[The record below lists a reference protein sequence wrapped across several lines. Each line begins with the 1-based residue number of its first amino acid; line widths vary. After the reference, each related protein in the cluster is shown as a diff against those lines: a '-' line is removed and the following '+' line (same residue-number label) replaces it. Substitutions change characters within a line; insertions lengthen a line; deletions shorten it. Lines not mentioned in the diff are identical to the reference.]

1 MKLASYTLSG
11 GASYGVVEGD
21 GVIDIGRRLGAR
33 ASSLRAAIAA
43 DALAEIADMARGAKT
58 DYALA
63 EVKLLPP
70 LPDAGKL
77 ICVGRNYKAHV
88 GEIAGAPLPRF
99 PRLFVRF
106 NDTVVGHDSPITLSK
121 LSSHYDYEGELA
133 LVIGKHGRHIP
144 RERALEHVCGYS
156 CFNEACF
163 RDFQFE
169 HSLTAG
175 KNFAASGSFGPWLV
189 TADEIPDPTQLEL
202 RTRLNGVEMQHART
216 DGMIFDIPYILAYV
230 SGFTP
235 LSPGDVIV
243 TGTPEGVGFVRKPP
257 LWMKG
262 GDTVEVE
269 ISTIGV
275 LRNKVVAET

>member
-1 MKLASYTLSG
+1 MKLASYTVSG
-11 GASYGVVEGD
+11 HASYGVVEGD
-21 GVIDIGRRLGAR
+21 GVIDMGRRLGAR
-33 ASSLRAAIAA
+33 APGLRAAIAA
-43 DALAEIADMARGAKT
+43 GALGEIANAARGAKP

-88 GEIAGAPLPRF
+88 AEGAMALPKF
-99 PRLFVRF
+99 PSLFVRF
-106 NDTVVGHDSPITLSK
+106 NDTVVGHESPIVRAK

-133 LVIGKHGRHIP
+133 LVIGKPGRHIP
-144 RERALEHVCGYS
+144 RERALEHVCAYS

-163 RDFQFE
+163 RDYQFE

-175 KNFAASGSFGPWLV
+175 KNFAASGAFGPWLV
-189 TADEIPDPTQLEL
+189 TVDEIPDPTQLEL
-202 RTRLNGVEMQHART
+202 RTRLNGVEVQHART
-216 DGMIFDIPYILAYV
+216 DGMIFDIPYIIAYL

-235 LSPGDVIV
+235 LGSGDVIV
-243 TGTPEGVGFVRKPP
+243 TGTPEGVGFARKPP
-257 LWMKG
+257 LWMKE

-269 ISTIGV
+269 ISKIGV